1 MKKTILWAAIALLVG
16 SGCST
21 LNQAQLASAG
31 SKVLQAATLTDA
43 QINAYVAD
51 YIKQLDAQNTI
62 ATGNDPYA
70 VRLNRIASTI
80 NGRDGIVI
88 KVYKTKDI
96 NAFAV
101 ADGNVRVYSGL
112 MDIMS
117 DEEILGVIG
126 HEIGHVK
133 NHDTRDAFKNAL
145 LTSALRDG
153 ISSVGGTVGA
163 LTGSQVGDLGEALA
177 SAKYS
182 QKQEYEADDY
192 GYGFLKSHGV
202 NPWAMG
208 LSLEK
213 LMQMEAQGGRA
224 QSGAIQQLFSTHPD
238 LASRT
243 KRLEDRAAA
252 DGFARPTGK

>member
-1 MKKTILWAAIALLVG
+1 MKKAILLSVIALLFG

-21 LNQAQLASAG
+21 LNQTQLASAG
-31 SKVLQAATLTDA
+31 MKAVQALTLTDA
-43 QINAYVAD
+43 QVAAYVSD

-70 VRLNRIASTI
+70 VRLNRIAAPI
-80 NGRDGIVI
+80 NNRDGINI
-88 KVYKTKDI
+88 KVYKTKDV

-101 ADGNVRVYSGL
+101 ADGNIRVYSGL

-145 LTSALRDG
+145 LTSALREG
-153 ISSVGGTVGA
+153 IASAGGTVGA
-163 LTGSQVGDLGEALA
+163 LTRSQLGDLGEALA
-177 SAKYS
+177 SS
-182 QKQEYEADDY
+182 QFSQQQEYEADSY
-192 GYGFLKSHGV
+192 GYNFLKGHGV

-213 LMQMEAQGGRA
+213 LMQMEAQGGRN
-224 QSGAIQQLFSTHPD
+224 QSGAIQQLFSTHPN
-238 LASRT
+238 LAARA
-243 KRLEDRAAA
+243 KRLENRAAA
-252 DGFARPTGK
+252 DGFARPKK